1 MDVFGAMRGS
11 EAMLAVVKEECTV
24 RLPDEF
30 DEGGGVMLL
39 ALVLLFSSIIA
50 TDKYA
55 EDIGSTRTMF
65 VAETKWN
72 WIPET
77 LSIAI
82 GNNETCYH
90 VAIGFHIQRRDIK
103 SYKSR

>member
-1 MDVFGAMRGS
+1 MLFFFNLAVNENFHCPSIDQTYLMGWLMDVFGAMRGS

-24 RLPDEF
+24 RLPDGF

-72 WIPET
+72 
-77 LSIAI
+77 
-82 GNNETCYH
+82 
-90 VAIGFHIQRRDIK
+90 
-103 SYKSR
+103 